1 MIKMPNIGDGAT
13 IHSYTDRNPATVI
26 FVSDRE
32 IQIQSDNYEVV
43 SGSEHDG
50 SAEYVYYRNLT
61 GHVTCIRPIR
71 SGHLKGQWRVNGR
84 KDGNSVSFGNRS
96 RYRDPSF

>member
-1 MIKMPNIGDGAT
+1 MKMPYVGDGAT
-13 IHSYTDRNPATVI
+13 IHSYSDRNPATVT

-32 IQIQSDNYEVV
+32 IRIQSDNYQVV

-50 SAEYVYYRNLT
+50 SAQYVYYRNLT
-61 GHVTCIRPIR
+61 GHVTCIRPVH
-71 SGHLKGQWRVNGR
+71 SGKRKGQWRVNGL
-84 KDGNSVSFGNRS
+84 KDGNSVSFGHRE